1 MQLTPFCFPQHI
13 HVSSV
18 TLNPKNLDIWL
29 NFADTL
35 SHLLDYEGVSYFW
48 LKRRQVRDRANRMAA
63 T

>member
-1 MQLTPFCFPQHI
+1 MQSAPFSFPQHI

-35 SHLLDYEGVSYFW
+35 SHLLDDEGVSDFW